1 MVSTKKALVVS
12 GLSAIAVGVIHYT
25 AHYFA
30 PKVFPNNQVA
40 FVGSIV
46 VLSVFAIAFFGMR
59 WK

>member
-1 MVSTKKALVVS
+1 MVSVKKALVVS
-12 GLSAIAVGVIHYT
+12 GLSALVVGVIHFI

-30 PKVFPNNQVA
+30 PKVFANNQVA

-59 WK
+59 WN